1 MIYKLRAFP
10 ILEVGKRTDAEG
22 NPHQE
27 DSIYPPLGLEA
38 SRSTLFMVCDGMGGH
53 EAGEIASQTVCD
65 AISEA
70 IGDDKNNTVGEFSRI
85 DLLEA
90 LDNAYLALDEK
101 DNGSVKK
108 MGTTLALLKFHTAG
122 ATIAHIG
129 DSRVYHIRPG
139 KTEKETEI
147 LFMTED
153 HSLVNSLVKAGEM
166 TREEARHSKQRNI
179 ITRAMQPG
187 EARCEA
193 DIALIKDIRP
203 GDYFYLCSDGMLE
216 QDEMDDGTVLKRIFS
231 HKVKTDEEKV
241 KILKGATTNNSDNHS
256 AYIIHILDVEKE
268 KEASKQNIKKDS
280 KSSVIRKSL
289 LEKFLSHF
297 RSLEYNAGISRVLGI
312 TIHAFPS

>member
-1 MIYKLRAFP
+1 MKYKIKAYP
-10 ILEVGKRTDAEG
+10 ILEFGKRKDAKG

-27 DSIYPPLGLEA
+27 DSIYPPLGSDA
-38 SRSTLFMVCDGMGGH
+38 SESSLFMVCDGMGGH

-65 AISEA
+65 AISHS
-70 IGDDKNNTVGEFSRI
+70 ILNNGHNEEGIFTNT

-101 DNGSVKK
+101 DNGAEKK
-108 MGTTLALLKFHTAG
+108 MGTTLALLKFHNDG

-129 DSRVYHIRPG
+129 DSRMYHIRSG

-166 TREEARHSKQRNI
+166 THEEARHSKQKNI

-187 EARCEA
+187 VDRCEA
-193 DIALIKDIRP
+193 DIALITDIRP

-216 QDEMDDGTVLKRIFS
+216 QDEMEDGSALKRIFS
-231 HKVKTDEEKV
+231 NEIPSPEEKV
-241 KILKGATTNNSDNHS
+241 KILQGATTNNSDNHS
-256 AYIIHILDVEKE
+256 AYIIKILEVDC
-268 KEASKQNIKKDS
+268 KKGYSGSRPGSDEPTK
-280 KSSVIRKSL
+280 KS
-289 LEKFLSHF
+289 FLSRLF
-297 RSLEYNAGISRVLGI
+297 KRI
-312 TIHAFPS
+312 

>member
-1 MIYKLRAFP
+1 MKYKIKAYP
-10 ILEVGKRTDAEG
+10 ILEFGKRKDAEG

-27 DSIYPPLGLEA
+27 DSIYPPIGTDTSE
-38 SRSTLFMVCDGMGGH
+38 SSLFMVCDGMGGH
-53 EAGEIASQTVCD
+53 DAGEVASQTVCD
-65 AISEA
+65 AISQSIQKDGYDEEG
-70 IGDDKNNTVGEFSRI
+70 IFTNE
-85 DLLEA
+85 DLINA
-90 LDNAYLALDEK
+90 LDSAYIALDEK
-101 DNGSVKK
+101 DNGAEKK
-108 MGTTLALLKFHTAG
+108 MGTTLTLLKLHNEG

-187 EARCEA
+187 VDRCEA
-193 DIALIKDIRP
+193 DISLITDIKP

-216 QDEMDDGTVLKRIFS
+216 QDEMEDGTVLKRIFS
-231 HKVKTDEEKV
+231 KEIKTDEEKV
-241 KILKGATTNNSDNHS
+241 KILQGATANNSDNHS

-268 KEASKQNIKKDS
+268 KEGSTQNIKEEPKPIPS
-280 KSSVIRKSL
+280 KKKL

-297 RSLEYNAGISRVLGI
+297 R
-312 TIHAFPS
+312 P